1 MADQLTTIIDT
12 CRGTQNKHFKWF
24 ARLIENHF
32 EGILSHVTYRIS
44 SGKIEGINN
53 KVKTMRRQAYG
64 YVDDGYFFLKIID
77 VSRNTRVKNPKSH
90 KISY

>member
-53 KVKTMRRQAYG
+53 RSKQRGVRHMG
-64 YVDDGYFFLKIID
+64 MWMMDIF
-77 VSRNTRVKNPKSH
+77 S
-90 KISY
+90 